1 MKKVIIINLK
11 EFFEIGFNNQFN
23 ILSELEKEVVES
35 SEIKSTILIPYKDD
49 GDVIFDLTKIEYKT
63 KTVFYYSFFS
73 TVS

>member
-23 ILSELEKEVVES
+23 ILAELEKEVVES

-63 KTVFYYSFFS
+63 KTVFYYSYS
-73 TVS
+73 TTIS

>member
-23 ILSELEKEVVES
+23 ILAELEKEVVES